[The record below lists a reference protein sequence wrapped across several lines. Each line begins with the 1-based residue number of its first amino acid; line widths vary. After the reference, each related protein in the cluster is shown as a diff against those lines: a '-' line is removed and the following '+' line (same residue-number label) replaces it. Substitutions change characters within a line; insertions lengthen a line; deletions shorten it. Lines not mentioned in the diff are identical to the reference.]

1 MSDLLELLQSATRR
15 GFTVSFQPA
24 DMYAEGTVERASYLR
39 IVVTYGVL
47 HYAKMIDASDMMD
60 NFLCTIL
67 IEMMETLEIE
77 WKREHED

>member
-24 DMYAEGTVERASYLR
+24 DMYAVGTVERASYLR
-39 IVVTYGVL
+39 VVVTYEVL
-47 HYAKMIDASDMMD
+47 HYSRIVNISAMD
-60 NFLCTIL
+60 NLLCTSL